1 LEKGNSG
8 EAAELKS
15 GDAGCGDAAM
25 RRCGDAGRR
34 GGGRVKRLER
44 LEKL

>member
-1 LEKGNSG
+1 MLEKGNSG

-15 GDAGCGDAAM
+15 GDAGCGM
-25 RRCGDAGRR
+25 RRCGDAAMRV
-34 GGGRVKRLER
+34 GGRVKRLER